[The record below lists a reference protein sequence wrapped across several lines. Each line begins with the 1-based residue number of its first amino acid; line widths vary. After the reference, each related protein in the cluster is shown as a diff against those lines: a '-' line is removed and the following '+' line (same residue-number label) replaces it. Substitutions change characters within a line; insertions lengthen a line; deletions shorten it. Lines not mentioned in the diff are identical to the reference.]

1 MLDRVLSTSKC
12 VEIYR
17 SRVHIAHRA
26 QKNSGVFRGAS
37 KYTGG
42 LELDHLKAGKYG
54 ERHIENGAD
63 DSIGSAVGGPSET
76 SVCLDTR
83 APQGIKTKLQMWR
96 RPVLRSPAAS
106 LD

>member
-1 MLDRVLSTSKC
+1 M
-12 VEIYR
+12 
-17 SRVHIAHRA
+17 HIAHRG
-26 QKNSGVFRGAS
+26 QINSGVFRGAS

-42 LELDHLKAGKYG
+42 LELESPEGSKYG

-63 DSIGSAVGGPSET
+63 DSTGSAVGGPSET

-83 APQGIKTKLQMWR
+83 APQGIKTKLQTWR
-96 RPVLRSPAAS
+96 RPVLRSPPAS